1 MKIDINIPTSL
12 SDITLRQYQ
21 RFEKECKDLENESKL
36 TQKILD
42 IFCGLNLKDSLKVKS
57 VDAEAIKDIVL
68 DMLSERPQRITSFN
82 MNGIEYRIIPDLN
95 DISLGEQID
104 LDENITSYET
114 MHLAMAVL
122 YRPIK
127 QEVKGLYN
135 VVDYEPLKYDM
146 MDMPMSAVVYG
157 TVFFYNLGMD
167 LLKNTVDY
175 LQEAEANS
183 MAQVDLMQNGD
194 GSLRYLLSLTEILQ
208 DLNISLN

>member
-127 QEVKGLYN
+127 EEVRGLYN